1 MTDDHRKILMNIG
14 CGAPNGGRMPP
25 FYSPQSWRE
34 VRLDI
39 DPANQP
45 DIVAN
50 FADMHGVVPDA
61 AVDSIFSSHSIEHL
75 YAHEVIPAF
84 REFRRVLRPDGFM
97 LVTCPDLVSI
107 ARYMLEHGSEAVAY
121 DSPAGP
127 IRPIDMLFGH
137 GMSISRGAISMA
149 HRTGFTAPRLAR
161 IALEAGF
168 RESRVME
175 GNCFDLWAILL
186 GPEAQVETIA
196 PMFDGFDQA
205 RLFNAAVPAEGQA
218 DLLVHANV

>member
-1 MTDDHRKILMNIG
+1 MSDDHRKILMNVG
-14 CGAPNGGRMPP
+14 CGAPNGGRMPA
-25 FYSPQSWRE
+25 FYSPEAWRE

-50 FADMHGVVPDA
+50 FSDMRGVVPDH

-75 YAHEVIPAF
+75 YAHEIIPAF
-84 REFRRVLRPDGFM
+84 REFARVLRPDGFM
-97 LVTCPDLVSI
+97 LVTCPDLVTI

-121 DSPAGP
+121 ESPAGP

-137 GMSISRGAISMA
+137 GLSISRGAINMA

-161 IALEAGF
+161 IAMEAGF
-168 RESRVME
+168 KETRVME
-175 GNCFDLWAILL
+175 GKVFDLWAVLL
-186 GPEAQVETIA
+186 GPEAEPEKIA
-196 PMFDGFDQA
+196 PMFHGFDQA
-205 RLFNAAVPAEGQA
+205 RLFEAAIPAEAALAHSGHAAV
-218 DLLVHANV
+218 